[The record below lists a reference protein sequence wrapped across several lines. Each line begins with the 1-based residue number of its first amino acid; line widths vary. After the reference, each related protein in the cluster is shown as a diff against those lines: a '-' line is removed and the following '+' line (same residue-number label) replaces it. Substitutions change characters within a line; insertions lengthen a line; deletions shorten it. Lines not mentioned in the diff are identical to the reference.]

1 MDERS
6 QTWFTLLEE
15 SSEWNENSNASQGTT
30 NLAASTFIGSTQKQK
45 DLPLLSRVL
54 FNSYGQILSPIKS
67 ANTEPV
73 QTFEKTGNLTQY
85 TIESTDEATINT
97 LKSNEN
103 SILQKPTKTRNSLT
117 LDTSRPPNFNEHLNE
132 QSNNNCS
139 NNELGATAK
148 DVRLQGIGSN
158 PLTKEPTSLQFPYP
172 STKSMQMQVSS
183 FEMKLSNLQG
193 DKTDL
198 LNLPPNHRNSL
209 PSLFDPVLLV
219 RTEPVGQD
227 LSKSHRSLSAP
238 ISTTTKANE
247 VTNQTV
253 ISRKMKDDITSSLN
267 PVIIDSLTDQKIQYQ
282 IKDDHLDGNNE
293 VPTSAADAAR
303 SDASSTNATGLGSNL
318 SSVTDY
324 MSVNDRL
331 KLLPLTSNTVK
342 DNEKLDEDLV
352 DAQEN
357 TGSLFAL
364 ESYSESRDRFLLLEG
379 QSSNNTVFSASNKV
393 SMTRRSVFDP
403 CIREN
408 SAPVGSESNG
418 QSLNPGAVH
427 LSFSDSDEEPTN
439 SQTLKRD
446 FDYSLPIAEQERLLP
461 TGADSEFLEREAKS
475 GRIKK
480 SRYTYRAKKKISD
493 LESDQT
499 ENISEEVNS
508 AQLPNA
514 DNLLY
519 STNANRFRT
528 TTEPEL
534 IEAKDFTR
542 PNPDIQGSTDDI
554 SKSVDKSNIISQSL
568 DSLNVNNHATFDDIG
583 GLTKSF
589 AVISNQVD
597 RIRASIDLNKQLLES
612 RSSKELENE
621 DCVTRRFLQN
631 SEPLERGLN
640 DTSERFIY
648 GSENSSFKI
657 SANLT
662 PQNPSNFDGNIF
674 SGESS
679 ILNSASCLRQPKSS
693 LTSLLQPKDSSGNV
707 DTEEDDTDELIRMAS
722 KLVESYSKDISDDSN
737 QTHSSYS
744 PHSVVNTDTSKQTHA
759 VSVEKNDSR
768 LSNILTESGRGT
780 MPSSEGIVT
789 PPQTNSAGFQNMNS
803 SYTHKQGKIRPSK
816 KECCKQNENV
826 TSVDLSNSFLETN
839 LASRSH
845 SSNSAQQEKTSEVLP
860 HKTNYKQKRLI
871 STSAALSG
879 NFPNITLSSSSSKD
893 YTTQYDSNSS
903 RLFDYDGSQDSDSL
917 GRQVNNLLSRTAY
930 LESKTSAS
938 AHCKSDVLRQSSHDK
953 HASSLLY
960 ANTSVNSNKN
970 SEITDGA
977 SAKSQDTSFSQL
989 KQDLIDL
996 QHDLNE
1002 NLSIEKKQLG
1012 ISDNWSPLKNLSIED
1027 SFTHSDKDLIDF
1039 NEPRLPAEDNQ
1050 GSSGLMPNS
1059 ELSKFDFKN
1068 LSPSEKN
1075 TSLSLPLPL
1084 GNTKE
1089 EKKTFESL
1097 HLSWQNEDTSLKN
1110 VISFKEFF
1118 KCSGSSKNDNQKLQ
1132 NKSYSTS
1139 FSSSQSSS
1147 VPNSSSSQS
1156 PYNQPPANDSLEL
1169 KDDLSL
1175 RVERLLSKESSYDI
1189 PKMSC
1194 LQNVRPKEG
1203 FFPKASFELNSSSE
1217 TETEPRLMEDKSST
1231 IMPKLDKKVDNG
1243 PLINQTASVE
1253 PPEGFDYFDPLL
1265 KSNSENKVQNVS
1277 KESMKIN
1284 SLNESLQKPNFN
1296 QPLIQGLKAPDNY
1309 VATSLA
1315 SKISNVSQLVASGLH
1330 SKSNNDFTGVNGKN
1344 NNSKPVDLS
1353 CKDSLYATGDLK
1365 RPEDIIRNQLN
1376 SPNSETNEV
1385 FQNPTCDSLNSTKF
1399 TEDDVR
1405 KCLDWSNMTDF
1416 DSPAKERC
1424 QDTNTKHSTLF
1435 LSKSSLSQ
1443 TFNNFDMVNPEPF
1456 PRSQENNSKNYSP
1469 SNSKS
1474 NLPNKPAYLSTFKE
1488 TVPNPSATSED
1499 CVDYEFLKPK
1509 ASPTML
1515 QHTELNSNENSS
1527 GNITNKILDKYQSPI
1542 LHRSESFQKSSFLNQ
1557 SLNADP
1563 SVRPRSSI
1571 NRSHSLEE
1579 FQKPKVPSLPQKRN
1593 TYRTKPKNSSEMLSS
1608 SDESD
1613 SLKRDLHKLS
1623 ADLEQDYERSVK
1635 HGQLT
1640 CSLPTRIGITSE
1652 QMSVGVSPKNQ
1663 YPYSLPASL
1672 NPNRDLFEFYNSR
1685 EDSQIQSLL
1694 AKYELPMESNVGSN
1708 SNNFSH
1714 IISAHNSKTASS
1726 GDGPCINSRRS
1737 KTSSDANGQS
1747 NKHEPESN
1755 TVDAVVLDN
1764 LTDSEEAKNNQESP
1778 DMYHSSSCDPR
1789 ETSSQSKLNPSPSG
1803 SDSSTLSQKTWT
1815 LRPYKP
1821 PGSQDWYYTGPS
1833 GFPPFSVSDS
1843 GTVTTATTTT
1853 MESGDT
1859 E

>member
-30 NLAASTFIGSTQKQK
+30 NLATSTYIGSTQKPK
-45 DLPLLSRVL
+45 ELPQLSRVL

-67 ANTEPV
+67 TNPEPV

-85 TIESTDEATINT
+85 TIESTDESTINT
-97 LKSNEN
+97 LKSNAN
-103 SILQKPTKTRNSLT
+103 SILQKPTETSNSLT
-117 LDTSRPPNFNEHLNE
+117 LDTSRPPKFNKHLNE

-139 NNELGATAK
+139 NNVLGATAN
-148 DVRLQGIGSN
+148 DVRLQGSGSN
-158 PLTKEPTSLQFPYP
+158 PLTKEPKSLQFPYP

-198 LNLPPNHRNSL
+198 LNLSPNHRNSL

-238 ISTTTKANE
+238 ISTTKVNE
-247 VTNQTV
+247 VTNQTAV
-253 ISRKMKDDITSSLN
+253 SHKMKDNITSSLD
-267 PVIIDSLTDQKIQYQ
+267 PIIIDSSTDQKIQYQ

-293 VPTSAADAAR
+293 IPTNATDAT
-303 SDASSTNATGLGSNL
+303 SSVNSSTNATGFASNL

-324 MSVNDRL
+324 MSVNERL
-331 KLLPLTSNTVK
+331 KLLPLTSNTAK
-342 DNEKLDEDLV
+342 DNEKIDEDLG

-357 TGSLFAL
+357 AGSLFAL
-364 ESYSESRDRFLLLEG
+364 ENYSESRDRFLLLEG
-379 QSSNNTVFSASNKV
+379 QSSNVTDFSASNKV
-393 SMTRRSVFDP
+393 SMTHRSVFDP

-439 SQTLKRD
+439 NQTLKKD

-480 SRYTYRAKKKISD
+480 SKYIYRTKNKISD
-493 LESDQT
+493 LESDQP

-508 AQLPNA
+508 AQLLNA

-519 STNANRFRT
+519 STNTNRYRT
-528 TTEPEL
+528 STEHEL
-534 IEAKDFTR
+534 IEAKGFTR

-554 SKSVDKSNIISQSL
+554 SKSVDKSNIIPQSL
-568 DSLNVNNHATFDDIG
+568 DSLNVNNHASFDDIR

-589 AVISNQVD
+589 AAISNQVD
-597 RIRASIDLNKQLLES
+597 QIKASIDLNKQILKS
-612 RSSKELENE
+612 RSSNELEKE
-621 DCVTRRFLQN
+621 DCVTKRFLQN

-648 GSENSSFKI
+648 GSESSSIKI
-657 SANLT
+657 PASLT
-662 PQNPSNFDGNIF
+662 QQNPSNFDGNIL

-679 ILNSASCLRQPKSS
+679 ILSSTSCLRQPKSS
-693 LTSLLQPKDSSGNV
+693 SASLLQPKDSSGNV

-737 QTHSSYS
+737 QTQFSYS
-744 PHSVVNTDTSKQTHA
+744 PHSVVNADTSKQTHA
-759 VSVEKNDSR
+759 VSREKNDSR

-789 PPQTNSAGFQNMNS
+789 PPQTNPTSFQNMNS
-803 SYTHKQGKIRPSK
+803 SYTHKQGKISPSK

-860 HKTNYKQKRLI
+860 NKTNYKQKRLV
-871 STSAALSG
+871 STSAAMSE

-917 GRQVNNLLSRTAY
+917 GRQVNNLLCRTAY
-930 LESKTSAS
+930 LECKTSAS
-938 AHCKSDVLRQSSHDK
+938 AHFKSDVLHQSSHHK
-953 HASSLLY
+953 HTSSLLY
-960 ANTSVNSNKN
+960 ANTSINSNKN
-970 SEITDGA
+970 SAITDGA

-1012 ISDNWSPLKNLSIED
+1012 ISDNWSPLKNLSTED
-1027 SFTHSDKDLIDF
+1027 NDLIDF
-1039 NEPRLPAEDNQ
+1039 NEPRLPIEDNQ

-1059 ELSKFDFKN
+1059 DLSKFDFKN

-1084 GNTKE
+1084 ANTKE

-1110 VISFKEFF
+1110 VMSFKEFF

-1243 PLINQTASVE
+1243 PLINQTASIE
-1253 PPEGFDYFDPLL
+1253 PPEDFDYFDPLL

-1315 SKISNVSQLVASGLH
+1315 SKISNVSQLVTSGLH

-1353 CKDSLYATGDLK
+1353 CKDSLYTTGDLK

-1399 TEDDVR
+1399 PEDDVR

-1424 QDTNTKHSTLF
+1424 QDTNAKHSTLF
-1435 LSKSSLSQ
+1435 FSKSSLSQ
-1443 TFNNFDMVNPEPF
+1443 TFNNFDMSNPEPF

-1488 TVPNPSATSED
+1488 TVPNHSATSED

-1515 QHTELNSNENSS
+1515 QHTELNSNDNSS
-1527 GNITNKILDKYQSPI
+1527 GNITNKILDKYQSPV

-1563 SVRPRSSI
+1563 SVRPRNSI

-1579 FQKPKVPSLPQKRN
+1579 FQKQKVSSLAQKRN
-1593 TYRTKPKNSSEMLSS
+1593 TYRTKPRNSSEMLSS
-1608 SDESD
+1608 SSDSD
-1613 SLKRDLHKLS
+1613 SLKRDLHRLS
-1623 ADLEQDYERSVK
+1623 ADLEQDYERNVK
-1635 HGQLT
+1635 HSQLT
-1640 CSLPTRIGITSE
+1640 CSLPTRIGTTSE
-1652 QMSVGVSPKNQ
+1652 QISVGVSPKNQ
-1663 YPYSLPASL
+1663 YPHSLPASL
-1672 NPNRDLFEFYNSR
+1672 NTNRDLFEFYKSR
-1685 EDSQIQSLL
+1685 EDSQIHSLL
-1694 AKYELPMESNVGSN
+1694 SKYELPMESNVGSN
-1708 SNNFSH
+1708 STNFSH
-1714 IISAHNSKTASS
+1714 IISAHNSIPASS
-1726 GDGPCINSRRS
+1726 GDGLCINSR
-1737 KTSSDANGQS
+1737 
-1747 NKHEPESN
+1747 
-1755 TVDAVVLDN
+1755 
-1764 LTDSEEAKNNQESP
+1764 
-1778 DMYHSSSCDPR
+1778 
-1789 ETSSQSKLNPSPSG
+1789 
-1803 SDSSTLSQKTWT
+1803 
-1815 LRPYKP
+1815 
-1821 PGSQDWYYTGPS
+1821 
-1833 GFPPFSVSDS
+1833 
-1843 GTVTTATTTT
+1843 
-1853 MESGDT
+1853 
-1859 E
+1859 